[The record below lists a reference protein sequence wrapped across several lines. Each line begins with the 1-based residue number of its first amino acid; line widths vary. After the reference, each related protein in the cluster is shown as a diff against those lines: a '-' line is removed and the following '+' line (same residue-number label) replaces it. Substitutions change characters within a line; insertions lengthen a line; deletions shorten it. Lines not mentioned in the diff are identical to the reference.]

1 MRGSMFPTGIMPAS
15 VRRNPC
21 RVNFLKSGKFKADS
35 GGKPETGNH
44 LSTVSTDIGGR
55 SLSLALSRIG
65 LIRTFGEVGIGLQPY
80 SLGEPSGCM
89 DDAYAKKIK
98 LRAAIHGAFDE
109 LQPVDIP
116 FHGTVAP

>member
-55 SLSLALSRIG
+55 SEDERDFIPMPGAGNHFLA
-65 LIRTFGEVGIGLQPY
+65 
-80 SLGEPSGCM
+80 
-89 DDAYAKKIK
+89 
-98 LRAAIHGAFDE
+98 DE
-109 LQPVDIP
+109 ADIQQG
-116 FHGTVAP
+116 HQG